1 MSDDRRDDAGFLARW
16 SKRKREARGDDPPP
30 AERPAAPE
38 PAPPATP
45 APATQTRAPAEP
57 APPLPPIDSLT
68 HESDFTPF
76 LREGVPAAL
85 RNAALRKLWGDPAI
99 RDAIG
104 PARDYAW
111 DWNVPGGAPGS
122 GAPPTEE
129 EVRAVLARLRGGPAP
144 DAEKSGPPASA
155 DAQPPPPPSSS
166 VSGDDS
172 AAGPGSAPTTTGAK
186 ASDGE
191 ASSDAAKPTR
201 RRQGGATP
209 S

>member
-16 SKRKREARGDDPPP
+16 SKRKREARGGDPPP

-45 APATQTRAPAEP
+45 APAAQTRAPAEP
-57 APPLPPIDSLT
+57 APPLPPIESLT

-76 LREGVPAAL
+76 LREGVPAVL
-85 RNAALRKLWGDPAI
+85 RNAALRKLWSDPAI

-111 DWNVPGGAPGS
+111 DWNAPGGVPGS

-129 EVRAVLARLRGGPAP
+129 EIRAVLARLRGGPPP
-144 DAEKSGPPASA
+144 DAEKSRPSISAEAQASA
-155 DAQPPPPPSSS
+155 PTSSS

-172 AAGPGSAPTTTGAK
+172 AGRPSSVPTTTGDEA
-186 ASDGE
+186 ADGE
-191 ASSDAAKPTR
+191 ASSNAAKSTR
-201 RRQGGATP
+201 RRHGGATP